1 MRTPQIYNFSS
12 SEYEKIST
20 LADFIYNTTVVLD
33 FFCSQQKEIYELLN
47 ISPIVETL
55 HNKADILNSILLNK
69 IDSKWVY
76 LNFYYLSL
84 KFS

>member
-1 MRTPQIYNFSS
+1 MQTHQIYNFSS

-20 LADFIYNTTVVLD
+20 LADFIYNTSVVLA
-33 FFCSQQKEIYELLN
+33 FFCSNQKEINELLN

-69 IDSKWVY
+69 IDS
-76 LNFYYLSL
+76 
-84 KFS
+84 

>member
-12 SEYEKIST
+12 TEYEKIST

-69 IDSKWVY
+69 IDS
-76 LNFYYLSL
+76 
-84 KFS
+84 